1 MKSVSDSFEFKK
13 EFRTADV
20 GGEEVEGNIPE
31 VSHESIP
38 DGRHVLRTAHIDAHQ
53 IKTETGAVFG
63 NIRRLNQMLNHIY
76 RLFSLHAGVIG
87 ELTVLSFDRGCTGNK
102 DDIPKKPSSLEFRR
116 GADDLL
122 TGSQNIS

>member
-38 DGRHVLRTAHIDAHQ
+38 DGRHVLRTA
-53 IKTETGAVFG
+53 EV
-63 NIRRLNQMLNHIY
+63 
-76 RLFSLHAGVIG
+76 
-87 ELTVLSFDRGCTGNK
+87 
-102 DDIPKKPSSLEFRR
+102 
-116 GADDLL
+116 
-122 TGSQNIS
+122 